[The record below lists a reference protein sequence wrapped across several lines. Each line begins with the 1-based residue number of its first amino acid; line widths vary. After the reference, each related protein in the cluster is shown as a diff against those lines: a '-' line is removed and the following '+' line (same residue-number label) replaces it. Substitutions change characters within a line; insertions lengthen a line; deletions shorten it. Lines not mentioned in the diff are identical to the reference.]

1 MTELVYFTGDLTFN
15 PKTNKFYSTRE
26 KCINHRNW
34 LTNFNEYGYSEI
46 DEVWKSRLGKN
57 FSKIGIMECGSE
69 GDCLFYAVA
78 EALNFENMKKVS
90 KEDIYTVESLREIA
104 AYQIT
109 EDNFP
114 LIIESYRL
122 EADSFDFN
130 GNWEPSEIQSIEDLR
145 TELIIPGNNF
155 WGDIIVLQLLQQA
168 LRVNFIILRSDSA
181 QLYPTA
187 TENDE
192 YELSII
198 LYYEDNIHFKLVG
211 IFQSNNL
218 YTVQK
223 TKKMPKFIRDIIDED
238 TKNCFN

>member
-1 MTELVYFTGDLTFN
+1 MTELVYFTGDLVFN
-15 PKTNKFYSTRE
+15 PKTNKFYSNE
-26 KCINHRNW
+26 ESCINHRNW
-34 LTNFNEYGYSEI
+34 LTNFNEYGYSEMS
-46 DEVWKSRLGKN
+46 EVWKTRLGKN
-57 FSKIGIMECGSE
+57 YSKIGVIECGSD
-69 GDCLFYAVA
+69 GDCLFYAIA
-78 EALNFENMKKVS
+78 EALNFENMKKMTKDDV
-90 KEDIYTVESLREIA
+90 YTADSLREIA
-104 AYQIT
+104 ANQIT

-130 GNWEPSEIQSIEDLR
+130 GNWEPSEITSIEDLR

-168 LRVNFIILRSDSA
+168 LKINFIIFRSDSPK
-181 QLYPTA
+181 LYPTA
-187 TENDE
+187 TENED

-198 LYYEDNIHFKLVG
+198 LYYENNIHFKLVG

-223 TKKMPKFIRDIIDED
+223 TKKLPKFIGDIIKED
-238 TKNCFN
+238 TNNN